1 MIKDVWKKF
10 DETEL
15 RHSSVHHL
23 LAVDTLL
30 TEQGYV
36 RATDVANYLQLSR
49 ASVSITL
56 KKLRD
61 KGYIVEDQN
70 KFLNLSEK
78 GRELTTAVLSKRRL
92 VETFFARVLGVSPVI
107 AEEEACKVEHLLT
120 DVTSARLLTFIGLY
134 LSDNPQAVNFRKEFA
149 RYVHQC
155 DEQSCTVCTNVC
167 YFAGKEE
174 LLHG

>member
-61 KGYIVEDQN
+61 KG
-70 KFLNLSEK
+70 
-78 GRELTTAVLSKRRL
+78 
-92 VETFFARVLGVSPVI
+92 
-107 AEEEACKVEHLLT
+107 
-120 DVTSARLLTFIGLY
+120 
-134 LSDNPQAVNFRKEFA
+134 
-149 RYVHQC
+149 
-155 DEQSCTVCTNVC
+155 
-167 YFAGKEE
+167 
-174 LLHG
+174 LHC

>member
-23 LAVDTLL
+23 LAIHTLSV
-30 TEQGYV
+30 EQGYV
-36 RATDVANYLQLSR
+36 RATDVASYLQLSR

-61 KGYIVEDQN
+61 KGYIIEDRN
-70 KFLNLSEK
+70 KFLSLSEK
-78 GRELTTAVLSKRRL
+78 GKELTTAVLSKRRL
-92 VETFFARVLGVSPVI
+92 VETFFAQVLGVSPDI

-120 DVTSARLLTFIGLY
+120 DTTSARLLTFIGLY
-134 LSDNPQAVNFRKEFA
+134 LSDNSKAASFRKEFA
-149 RYVHQC
+149 RYVHKC
-155 DEQSCTVCTNVC
+155 DDRSCTVCNDVC
-167 YFAGKEE
+167 YFAGHEE
-174 LLHG
+174 RLHG

>member
-78 GRELTTAVLSKRRL
+78 GRELTTAVLSKR
-92 VETFFARVLGVSPVI
+92 
-107 AEEEACKVEHLLT
+107 EHLLT